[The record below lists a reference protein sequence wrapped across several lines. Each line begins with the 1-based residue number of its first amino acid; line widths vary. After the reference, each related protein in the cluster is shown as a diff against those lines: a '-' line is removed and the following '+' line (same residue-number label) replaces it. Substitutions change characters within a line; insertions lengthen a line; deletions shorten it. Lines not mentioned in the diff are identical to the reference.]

1 MLQPDQPRAASRP
14 SLATRVVETC
24 ASAPISIVEFCC
36 SMTHRPLML
45 QSPPGSDQ
53 PGQALP
59 WEQTNRAELP
69 PEFGRDVGHAPTP
82 AANPH
87 RARQWWPALKRWGAV
102 LAIAGA
108 AWVGGV
114 APGQPL
120 PAAWALSEDEV
131 ARRLGAVPVFTIML
145 ASGQPLVVFPSDGQG
160 TANRPLSE
168 GRVIHFFNPN
178 DAQAMLTSL
187 QRRNPEGMA
196 GSSILVS
203 SLGEVYQRQRS
214 PGQANRPRTSY
225 WPLAAQNDAAINLI
239 RAENPGELGNDVI
252 FPGIPLFTATQG
264 NTDNFLTIQ
273 EDNREVVPLFF
284 RREDLDALLSRF
296 RQVQPALINNAQI
309 QVINLE
315 TLITEL
321 EQGREG
327 DPFVDRARLIP
338 SREALEFIQSV
349 QGEQQG
355 QAPQPSGQR

>member
-1 MLQPDQPRAASRP
+1 
-14 SLATRVVETC
+14 V
-24 ASAPISIVEFCC
+24 
-36 SMTHRPLML
+36 
-45 QSPPGSDQ
+45 
-53 PGQALP
+53 
-59 WEQTNRAELP
+59 
-69 PEFGRDVGHAPTP
+69 
-82 AANPH
+82 
-87 RARQWWPALKRWGAV
+87 
-102 LAIAGA
+102 
-108 AWVGGV
+108 
-114 APGQPL
+114 

-131 ARRLGAVPVFTIML
+131 ARRLGSVPVFTIML
-145 ASGQPLVVFPSDGQG
+145 ANGQPLVVFPSDGQG

-178 DAQAMLTSL
+178 DAQAMLASL
-187 QRRNPEGMA
+187 QRRNPEAMT

-214 PGQANRPRTSY
+214 PGQANRPQTSY

-239 RAENPGELGNDVI
+239 RAENPGELGEDVI

-273 EDNREVVPLFF
+273 ENNREVVPLFF

-321 EQGREG
+321 EQGRDG
-327 DPFVDRARLIP
+327 DPFVNRARLIP
-338 SREALEFIQSV
+338 SREALEFIQSI
-349 QGEQQG
+349 QAEQQG
-355 QAPQPSGQR
+355 QAPASPAQP